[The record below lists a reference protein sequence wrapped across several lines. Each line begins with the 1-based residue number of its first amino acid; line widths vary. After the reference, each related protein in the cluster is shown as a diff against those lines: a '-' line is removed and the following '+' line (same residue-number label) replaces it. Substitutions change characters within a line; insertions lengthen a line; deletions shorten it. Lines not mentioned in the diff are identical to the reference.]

1 MRIPRSLAWILL
13 LSGFFTAGLLRT
25 HHLETPRSP
34 WIPVPVGSLLFAC
47 VLFLL
52 LVAARERRIAAVPGP
67 GVRLGSLTPL
77 LLILLIEKWA
87 SINLYRPS
95 FAFLI
100 GSREIAAADL
110 DAYWRAFAA
119 AGLLAVT
126 LVAATFSLPAARTT
140 WERARPGRIAPGVG
154 TAALA
159 AAGSY
164 AILAGLAAWRLDG
177 VRLAVPGAAGN
188 DAWVL
193 GGQSALAFAE
203 EIYYRGLVLHEVLR
217 LTPRLGIR
225 AAAGRRW
232 TALGLSAALFALE
245 HLSPALD
252 PRTAARETVFALAL
266 GLLFG
271 LLVLLARNLWLT
283 AALHAWINTLLLGA
297 APRLET
303 ADGEVVFGSGAYI
316 ALALAIAVVAAA
328 WSARGRPDL

>member
-13 LSGFFTAGLLRT
+13 LCGFFTAGLLRT

-34 WIPVPVGSLLFAC
+34 WVPIPVGSLLFASL
-47 VLFLL
+47 LFLI
-52 LVAARERRIAAVPGP
+52 LVAARERRIARVPGP

-77 LLILLIEKWA
+77 LLILLLEKWA

-95 FAFLI
+95 FAFVI
-100 GSREIAAADL
+100 GSRAIPPSDL

-140 WERARPGRIAPGVG
+140 WERTRPGRAPSGVG

-159 AAGSY
+159 ALGSY
-164 AILAGLAAWRLDG
+164 ALLAALAAWRLDG
-177 VRLAVPGAAGN
+177 VRFAIPGAPGS

-193 GGQSALAFAE
+193 GGQVALAFAE

-217 LTPRLGIR
+217 LAPRLGIR

-232 TALGLSAALFALE
+232 TALGLSAALFAME

-252 PRTAARETVFALAL
+252 PRIAARETVFALAL

-271 LLVLLARNLWLT
+271 LLVLLARNLWLA
-283 AALHAWINTLLLGA
+283 AALHAWINALLLGA
-297 APRLET
+297 APRLE
-303 ADGEVVFGSGAYI
+303 AGNGSVVFGPGAYVAV
-316 ALALAIAVVAAA
+316 ALGLAVVVAAWFA
-328 WSARGRPDL
+328 RRRSAL

>member
-34 WIPVPVGSLLFAC
+34 WVPIPVGSLLFAC
-47 VLFLL
+47 ILFLL
-52 LVAARERRIAAVPGP
+52 LVAARERRVATVPGP

-100 GSREIAAADL
+100 GSRDVPAADL

-140 WERARPGRIAPGVG
+140 WERARPGRVPWGAG

-159 AAGSY
+159 VLGSY
-164 AILAGLAAWRLDG
+164 TLLAGLAAWRLEG
-177 VRLAVPGAAGN
+177 VHFAVPGATGS

-193 GGQSALAFAE
+193 SGQSALAFAE
-203 EIYYRGLVLHEVLR
+203 EIYYRGLVLHEVFR
-217 LTPRLGIR
+217 LAPRLGIR
-225 AAAGRRW
+225 ADAGRRW

-252 PRTAARETVFALAL
+252 PATAARETVFALAL

-271 LLVLLARNLWLT
+271 LVVLLARNLWLA
-283 AALHAWINTLLLGA
+283 AALHAWINVLLLGA

-303 ADGEVVFGSGAYI
+303 AGGEVVFGSGAYVAV
-316 ALALAIAVVAAA
+316 ALGLAVVAAA
-328 WSARGRPDL
+328 WSARGRSPD

>member
-1 MRIPRSLAWILL
+1 LRIPRSLAWILI

-34 WIPVPVGSLLFAC
+34 WVPIPVGSLLFAC
-47 VLFLL
+47 ILFLL
-52 LVAARERRIAAVPGP
+52 LVAARERRAAAVPGA
-67 GVRLGSLTPL
+67 GVRLGNLTPL
-77 LLILLIEKWA
+77 LLILFLEKWA

-100 GSREIAAADL
+100 GSREIAPHDL

-140 WERARPGRIAPGVG
+140 WERARPGRIPSGVG
-154 TAALA
+154 IAVLSAL
-159 AAGSY
+159 GSY
-164 AILAGLAAWRLDG
+164 AVLGGLAASRLDG
-177 VRLAVPGAAGN
+177 VRFAIPGAPGS

-193 GGQSALAFAE
+193 GGQVALAFGE

-225 AAAGRRW
+225 AVAGRRW
-232 TALGLSAALFALE
+232 TALGLSAALFAFE

-252 PRTAARETVFALAL
+252 ARVAARETVFALAL

-271 LLVLLARNLWLT
+271 LLVLVARNLWLA
-283 AALHAWINTLLLGA
+283 AALHAWINALLLGA
-297 APRLET
+297 APRFAT
-303 ADGEVVFGSGAYI
+303 VAGEPVFGPGAYVAV
-316 ALALAIAVVAAA
+316 ALALAVVAAA
-328 WSARGRPDL
+328 GFARTSPSP